1 MAKVM
6 VNSSHGMWNL
16 VMCRLSL
23 CTSISV
29 ALKSFSSSRILA
41 FSPSE
46 SRYQGL
52 STVLSY
58 DWILLTVTES
68 ENWTTFVPAGP
79 SFRLSEF
86 LLSPVTHLASRDM

>member
-1 MAKVM
+1 MAKVRIK
-6 VNSSHGMWNL
+6 SSHVAWNL
-16 VMCRLSL
+16 IMCRLSL

-29 ALKSFSSSRILA
+29 ALKLFSSSRILA

-46 SRYQGL
+46 SLFQGF

-68 ENWTTFVPAGP
+68 QN
-79 SFRLSEF
+79 
-86 LLSPVTHLASRDM
+86 